1 MTWFN
6 DLSLR
11 GKLLLNFL
19 VSGTLF
25 IAAIIICYVQIGRV
39 DELAGE
45 VARNWLPSVQ
55 QAAKLS
61 ELRLRYRVRSL
72 EYLLAA
78 PADKAKVE
86 KALGELDASVQ
97 EAVDGYTPLIASDE
111 DRRLIET
118 VRSTARDYAKV
129 VNTAIEHEKAG
140 RESEALQVQRENW
153 LPAANRVRDAI
164 EALVTYNRQNAD
176 AATAMGSNAAAQ
188 ARTTAIAALITGT
201 VLALASSVFFARL
214 LSNRLSRVVTA
225 AQRIASRDLSGSELP
240 ARSRDEIGALVG
252 AVGDMQAALRETLIS
267 TRQGA
272 DEVSGAARQLGDGVS
287 QMEQSV
293 AVQSEA
299 ASAIAANVEQLTVS
313 ITHVS
318 DSTGDASRLAA
329 DAGRQAL
336 EGQGTVDKLVE
347 EIGRVSNVVQTA
359 AERIAG
365 LETDSQRISSIVQV
379 IKEIAEQTNLLAL
392 NAAIEAARAGEHG
405 RGFAVVADEV
415 RKLSE
420 RTAESTG
427 EITEMVRAI
436 QESTRQVVA
445 GIGDGVEAVSNS
457 VSHAEHTGR
466 TITALQDISQ
476 QVASII
482 GELDVALR
490 EQSGASAEV
499 AKRVE
504 EIATHAEETGAATA
518 EASRSAQALTQVA
531 DSMLSTVSRFRL

>member
-1 MTWFN
+1 MSWFN
-6 DLSLR
+6 DLSIR

-19 VSGTLF
+19 VSGGLF
-25 IAAIIICYVQIGRV
+25 IVAIIICYVQIGRV
-39 DELAGE
+39 DSLASE

-72 EYLLAA
+72 EYLLAG
-78 PADKAKVE
+78 PADKPKVE
-86 KALGELDASVQ
+86 KALGELDTSLH
-97 EAVDGYTPLIASDE
+97 EAIDAYTPLIAGEE
-111 DRRLIET
+111 DRRLIEA
-118 VRSTARDYAKV
+118 VRSAARDYAKA

-140 RESEALQVQRENW
+140 RDSEALQVQRETW
-153 LPAANRVRDAI
+153 LPTANRVRDAI
-164 EALVTYNRQNAD
+164 EALVVFNRQNAD
-176 AATAMGSNAAAQ
+176 AATAMGSSAAAQ
-188 ARTTAIAALITGT
+188 ARTTAIAALIIGT
-201 VLALASSVFFARL
+201 LLALASSVFFSRL

-225 AQRIASRDLSGSELP
+225 AQRIAARDLSGSDLP
-240 ARSRDEIGALVG
+240 PRSGDEIGALIG
-252 AVGDMQAALRETLIS
+252 AVGDMQAALRDTLVS

-457 VSHAEHTGR
+457 VGHAEHTGR
-466 TITALQDISQ
+466 TIAALQSISQ

-531 DSMLSTVSRFRL
+531 DTMLSTVSRFRL